1 MKDQQAIA
9 ELYESVLQL
18 TYQNV
23 NKNLFYGLKSLLN
36 QVDNFQ
42 MLSDK
47 NIVHDNQ
54 QSMSVQFVY
63 KGTRTIRVFV
73 GVWFNNQD
81 IDSIRNMTVTVFE
94 TTPEGKT
101 IEKLD
106 TNAFFNPEDKQNHQI
121 GHDPSIRTVEEFVE
135 YVRSVLDRSDDDR
148 NDEYVQPV
156 APAPKAKTQLKYS
169 LSDK

>member
-1 MKDQQAIA
+1 MPMKDQQAIA

-23 NKNLFYGLKSLLN
+23 NKNLFYGLKSLLD
-36 QVDNFQ
+36 QADDFQ

-106 TNAFFNPEDKQNHQI
+106 TNAFYNPEDKQNHQI

-135 YVRSVLDRSDDDR
+135 YVRSVLDRSDNDG

-156 APAPKAKTQLKYS
+156 APAPKAKTQPKVFA
-169 LSDK
+169 